1 MNRFLRDNGL
11 TIALMA
17 LFAISLIGQIFT
29 GWHFQNEQ
37 LEEHHEPAVSLLAYV
52 ASGEFLSALFENW
65 ESEFLQ
71 MSAYVVLTA
80 YLVQRGSPESKK
92 PDEQNPQDTDPNL
105 SPRKAHAPWPVRRG
119 GLALQLYSHSLGLAL
134 ILLFLASF
142 VLHWINSW
150 RKAVEEA
157 ASHGQPPEGLLQYL
171 GGSEFWFE
179 SFQNWQSEF
188 LSTAV
193 LIVLAIW
200 LREKGSPESKP
211 IAAPHGETGT

>member
-1 MNRFLRDNGL
+1 
-11 TIALMA
+11 
-17 LFAISLIGQIFT
+17 
-29 GWHFQNEQ
+29 
-37 LEEHHEPAVSLLAYV
+37 
-52 ASGEFLSALFENW
+52 
-65 ESEFLQ
+65 
-71 MSAYVVLTA
+71 
-80 YLVQRGSPESKK
+80 
-92 PDEQNPQDTDPNL
+92 
-105 SPRKAHAPWPVRRG
+105 VRRG

-142 VLHWINSW
+142 VLHWVNSW

-157 ASHGQPPEGLLQYL
+157 AQHGQPPEGLFQYL

>member
-1 MNRFLRDNGL
+1 MMRFVRDNAL
-11 TIALMA
+11 TIALLT
-17 LFAISLIGQIFT
+17 LFAFSLVGQVFT
-29 GWHFQNEQ
+29 GWNFQNEQ
-37 LEEHHEPAVSLLAYV
+37 RTEHQEPTLSLGAYL
-52 ASGEFLSALFENW
+52 ASGDFLSALFENW

-71 MSAYVVLTA
+71 MSGYVVLTA

-92 PDEQNPQDTDPNL
+92 PDEQNPQDTDPKR
-105 SPRKAHAPWPVRRG
+105 SPRKADAPWPVRRG
-119 GLALQLYSHSLGLAL
+119 GLALQLYSHSLGLVL

-150 RKAVEEA
+150 RKAAEEA
-157 ASHGQPPEGLLQYL
+157 ASHGQPPEGLSQYL
-171 GGSEFWFE
+171 VGSEFWFE

-211 IAAPHGETGT
+211 IAAPHGKTGA